1 MMRIVI
7 IDDDPFVREA
17 LATILNAQTDI
28 EVRAQGGDGEEAVA
42 RYSEERPDIVLMD
55 VRMPRMNGLEAAQAI
70 LTEFPD
76 ARIVLLT
83 TFPDDE
89 YIVSALRLGV
99 KGYLIKQEVSTIVP
113 ALRAVM
119 AGQTV
124 LGEEVLGKMDT
135 LLDKDDGF
143 SQNSD
148 DASRALAAERGLSE
162 KEYDIVRLIA
172 QGYDNKEI
180 AAHVF
185 AGEGTVRNHV
195 SAILQKLGLKNRT
208 QIAVFY
214 YRELP

>member
-7 IDDDPFVREA
+7 VDDDPFVREA
-17 LATILNAQTDI
+17 LAAILNVQDNI
-28 EVRAQGGDGEEAVA
+28 EVCAQGGDGKEAVA
-42 RYSEERPDIVLMD
+42 RFAEERPDVILMD
-55 VRMPRMNGLEAAQAI
+55 IRMPHMNGLEAAQAI
-70 LTEFPD
+70 LTEYPD

-89 YIVSALRLGV
+89 YIVAALRLGV

-143 SQNSD
+143 SQKSD
-148 DASRALAAERGLSE
+148 DSSRALAAERGLSE

-195 SAILQKLGLKNRT
+195 SAVLQKLGLKNRT

-214 YRELP
+214 YRELS